1 MSSMLCHN
9 TGLYAE
15 YRYAECCYAECC
27 YAECHYDECHDNSL
41 IFVALMNKVR
51 LLVSQRTNNITLFI
65 SVTTFNDS
73 NGQS

>member
-15 YRYAECCYAECC
+15 YH
-27 YAECHYDECHDNSL
+27 YAECHYAECRYDECHDKTL

-51 LLVSQRTNNITLFI
+51 LLVSQRTNNITLLI
-65 SVTTFNDS
+65 SVITFNDS